1 MSEGNEIRQHIADL
15 EAELRSEV
23 ALAPL
28 EETLSSIVSA
38 LPDIVYRLDAEGK
51 IVFISD
57 AIRDYGYDPSA
68 LVGRS
73 MLDLV
78 HPADR
83 NRAEHRINERRTGGR
98 STRSL
103 ELRLTTADSEAV
115 AFELN
120 ESTTDGEEDGAAGA
134 GGDPAT
140 LLVDA
145 EGVYSSQDP
154 QAGTFQY
161 TQGVAR
167 DITQRKLLDEAL
179 DQARQDMLERMATHA
194 EQIGAA
200 YDQLKEGLGEAA
212 ASEERYRS
220 LVENLPVGVTHT
232 TLEGTVLYQN
242 PYARAML
249 GYTQEE
255 LSGVRAEDLYTNPQD
270 RTELLRALAEREVHS
285 FEYEMQRKGGRAIWV
300 RGTTRVVKDEHGMPI
315 EYHSFI
321 EDVTDRRLMEEEYV
335 RLEEQLRQAQKM
347 EAVGQITAGIAH
359 NFNNLLQGITGNLQ
373 LALLDAPEELKQ
385 LLEDA
390 DEVTGRAAEMVHQ
403 LMIFSRQG
411 LQPSN
416 KTISIWP
423 VVSTTVEMCRR
434 TFDKKI
440 ELVAVEPEFEAK
452 VSGDEGLLQQVLLN
466 LCINARDALNASAAK
481 DRSIRIDLEQVI
493 VDSAEAA
500 SHTGAR
506 SGPHLRL
513 NVIDNGV
520 GMDEA
525 TIKRIFDPF
534 FTTKGVGKGTGLGLA
549 TVYGIV
555 TEHKGWVEC
564 HSEPGKGT
572 TFSILL
578 PAISEAELEEERVE
592 DEPLHEVAVQP
603 VTILVVDDE
612 DVVRTSTV
620 RLLQRRGYDVL
631 EAADGYQALEIFRR
645 QTDDIGCV
653 LLDLNMPGL
662 SGLEV
667 LAEVR
672 KLKPDIKVLILTG
685 YAARMEEVGGATAVL
700 QKPFSV
706 DELRKKLAEV
716 LSGEPNPRS

>member
-1 MSEGNEIRQHIADL
+1 MSDGNEIRQHIDDL
-15 EAELRSEV
+15 EAELRSET

-115 AFELN
+115 SFELN
-120 ESTTDGEEDGAAGA
+120 ETTTDGEADGAGGA
-134 GGDPAT
+134 GGDPGAT

-145 EGVYSSQDP
+145 EGVYASQDP
-154 QAGTFQY
+154 QADTFQY

-179 DQARQDMLERMATHA
+179 DQARQAMLERMATHS

-232 TLEGTVLYQN
+232 TLYGAVLYQN

-249 GYTQEE
+249 GYTVEE
-255 LSGVRAEDLYTNPQD
+255 LSQVKAEDLYANPQD
-270 RTELLRALAEREVHS
+270 RAELLRTLAEREVHS
-285 FEYEMQRKGGRAIWV
+285 FEYEMRRKGGRTIWV
-300 RGTTRVVKDEHGMPI
+300 RGTTRVIKDEHGMPI

-321 EDVTDRRLMEEEYV
+321 EDVTDRRLMEQEYV

-373 LALLDAPEELKQ
+373 LALLDAPEELKR

-423 VVSTTVEMCRR
+423 VVSTTIEMCRR
-434 TFDKKI
+434 TFDKRI

-466 LCINARDALNASAAK
+466 LCINARDALNAGATKGA
-481 DRSIRIDLEQVI
+481 SIRIDVEEVVVDAEQA
-493 VDSAEAA
+493 S

-513 NVIDNGV
+513 NVTDNGV
-520 GMDEA
+520 GMDQA

-534 FTTKGVGKGTGLGLA
+534 FTTKGVGEGTGLGLA

-564 HSEPGKGT
+564 HSEPGEGT

-578 PAISEAELEEERVE
+578 PAISDGELDEERLQ
-592 DEPLHEVAVQP
+592 DEPMHDAAVQP

-612 DVVRTSTV
+612 DVVRTSTA

-631 EAADGYQALEIFRR
+631 EAVDGYQALEVFRQ
-645 QTDDIGCV
+645 QTDQIGCI
-653 LLDLNMPGL
+653 LLDLNMPGM

-667 LAEVR
+667 LAEVTA
-672 KLKPDIKVLILTG
+672 LKPSVKVLILTG
-685 YAARMEEVGGATAVL
+685 YAARIEEVSGATAVL

-716 LSGEPNPRS
+716 LNGA

>member
-1 MSEGNEIRQHIADL
+1 MSDGNEIRQHIDDL
-15 EAELRSEV
+15 EAELRSET

-68 LVGRS
+68 LAGRS

-83 NRAEHRINERRTGGR
+83 NRAEYRINERRTGGR

-115 AFELN
+115 SFELN
-120 ESTTDGEEDGAAGA
+120 ETTTDGEADGAGGA
-134 GGDPAT
+134 GGDPGAT

-145 EGVYSSQDP
+145 EGVYASQDP
-154 QAGTFQY
+154 QADTFQY

-179 DQARQDMLERMATHA
+179 DQARQAMLERMATHS

-232 TLEGTVLYQN
+232 TLYGDVLYQN

-249 GYTQEE
+249 GYTVEE
-255 LSGVRAEDLYTNPQD
+255 LSQVKAEDLYANPQD
-270 RTELLRALAEREVHS
+270 RAELLRTLAEREVHS
-285 FEYEMQRKGGRAIWV
+285 FEYEMRRKGGRTIWV
-300 RGTTRVVKDEHGMPI
+300 RGTTRVIKDEHGMPI

-321 EDVTDRRLMEEEYV
+321 EDVTDRRLMEQEYV

-373 LALLDAPEELKQ
+373 LALLDAPEELKR

-416 KTISIWP
+416 RTISIWP
-423 VVSTTVEMCRR
+423 VVSTTIEMCRR
-434 TFDKKI
+434 TFDKRI

-452 VSGDEGLLQQVLLN
+452 VSGGRRPASAGAPQPVHQRARRPERGRDEG
-466 LCINARDALNASAAK
+466 C
-481 DRSIRIDLEQVI
+481 
-493 VDSAEAA
+493 VDSNRCGGGGCRCRAGVQSHGRTVGAA
-500 SHTGAR
+500 PA
-506 SGPHLRL
+506 
-513 NVIDNGV
+513 
-520 GMDEA
+520 
-525 TIKRIFDPF
+525 
-534 FTTKGVGKGTGLGLA
+534 
-549 TVYGIV
+549 
-555 TEHKGWVEC
+555 VEC
-564 HSEPGKGT
+564 H
-572 TFSILL
+572 
-578 PAISEAELEEERVE
+578 R
-592 DEPLHEVAVQP
+592 
-603 VTILVVDDE
+603 
-612 DVVRTSTV
+612 
-620 RLLQRRGYDVL
+620 QRRRHGPGHHQAHLRSVLHDEGRRRGHRVGTGDRVRYRHRTQGLGGMPQRTGRGDDVL
-631 EAADGYQALEIFRR
+631 HTPACDFRW
-645 QTDDIGCV
+645 
-653 LLDLNMPGL
+653 
-662 SGLEV
+662 
-667 LAEVR
+667 
-672 KLKPDIKVLILTG
+672 
-685 YAARMEEVGGATAVL
+685 
-700 QKPFSV
+700 
-706 DELRKKLAEV
+706 
-716 LSGEPNPRS
+716 